1 MGNNTNGDVPLGE
14 HLRWLVGWATIATC
28 SRIANGAG
36 LVFVPG
42 FDFDVVE
49 GEGCECSDEC

>member
-1 MGNNTNGDVPLGE
+1 MGAIFRAHASFVVQLMPFII
-14 HLRWLVGWATIATC
+14 RYP
-28 SRIANGAG
+28 AG